1 MKRVFEQA
9 ETQAVVGYR
18 ELHAVLNLAPTALF
32 WASLPD
38 FSVRF
43 ANAAFASRFGA
54 LDGCFASID
63 EWLAAACSNPE
74 QRRRARA
81 LWQALSQANGF
92 IGAPPPPMELD
103 LRCADGTI
111 VTTLHR
117 AVIDHREGLAIA
129 SFEDISPCKAVE
141 HALRRV
147 AHEDPL
153 TELAN
158 RRALTERWQVE
169 LRCLERGQ
177 DTMLALILLDLDRF
191 KSVNDEF
198 GHDAGDDVLK
208 TVASR
213 LKDAV
218 PPPAM
223 VCRLGGDEF
232 AVLVPGMTEARQ
244 VEQLAEN
251 ICQSLSQPQCWNGHP
266 LALGV
271 SLGIGCYPRDA
282 DDLHGLMRSAD
293 AALYRRKR
301 GGRGGWAW
309 CGPSEPRIE
318 APPTAEIAAFSR
330 LRTV

>member
-32 WASLPD
+32 FASLPD

-43 ANAAFASRFGA
+43 ANAAFAGRFGA
-54 LDGCFASID
+54 LDGGFASID
-63 EWLAAACSNPE
+63 EWLAVACANPE

-81 LWQALSQANGF
+81 LWQALSQADAF
-92 IGAPPPPMELD
+92 IGSAPPAMELD

-117 AVIDHREGLAIA
+117 AVIDHREGVAIA

-169 LRCLERGQ
+169 LRCMERRK

-191 KSVNDEF
+191 KSVNDDF
-198 GHDAGDDVLK
+198 GHDAGDEVLK
-208 TVASR
+208 TVAGR
-213 LKDAV
+213 LRNAV
-218 PPPAM
+218 PPTAM

-232 AVLVPGMTEARQ
+232 AVLVPGMTDERQ
-244 VEQLAEN
+244 VEQLAED
-251 ICQSLSQPQCWNGHP
+251 ICQSLSQPQCWKGHQ

-271 SLGIGCYPRDA
+271 SLGMGCYPRDA
-282 DDLHGLMRSAD
+282 ADLQGLMRRAD
-293 AALYRRKR
+293 GALYRRKR

-309 CGPSEPRIE
+309 CGPPEVRIG
-318 APPTAEIAAFSR
+318 APATGEVAALSR